1 MRIGL
6 PAALLALFGAAASA
20 QEIQAPPPGT
30 EFLMKCSGGSE
41 SRWVFAE
48 NAGGKLRVER
58 VGDKTIYRAGPVWG
72 YMLGDIYDELGL
84 GASGG
89 KNQMTLLRG
98 PPEGAKLQPGQK
110 FRFTYK
116 WASPKG
122 ETERGHVITVQG
134 PRRVKTA
141 AFGEQE
147 VFEVTDD
154 ITSPLHDLKRTVQYS
169 PALRMFVSFKF
180 RNNASKFEQDCVLA
194 SLTTPK

>member
-1 MRIGL
+1 MKIGI

-20 QEIQAPPPGT
+20 QEIQAPSAGT
-30 EFLMKCSGGSE
+30 EFVMRCGSSE
-41 SRWVFAE
+41 SRWLVAE
-48 NAGGKLRVER
+48 NAGGKVRVQQA
-58 VGDKTIYRAGPVWG
+58 GDPTIYRLGPAWG
-72 YMLGDIYDELGL
+72 YLLGDIYDELGL

-89 KNQMTLLRG
+89 KNTMSLLKG
-98 PPEGAKLQPGQK
+98 PPEGPKLQHGAK
-110 FRFTYK
+110 FRFSYK

-122 ETERGHVITVQG
+122 ETERSHVISVQG
-134 PRRVKTA
+134 PKRVNTA

-180 RNNASKFEQDCVLA
+180 RNNKSKFEQDCVLA
-194 SLTTPK
+194 SLAAPKK